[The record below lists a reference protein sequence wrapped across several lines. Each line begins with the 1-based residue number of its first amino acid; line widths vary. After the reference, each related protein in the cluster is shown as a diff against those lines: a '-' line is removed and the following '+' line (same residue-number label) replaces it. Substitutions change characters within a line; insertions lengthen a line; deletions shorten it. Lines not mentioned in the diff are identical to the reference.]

1 MLQLVAWFLLI
12 FFWGAAENR
21 RIKDAWCVRGYN
33 RTSFR
38 KFVPQASIYLHT
50 HTPCVHTIKIT
61 DGNPPPYPQ
70 APTDPNS
77 TPFQTQLRLADF
89 LPFLREQFAYVGPG
103 CVGGEREADPT
114 AAADPFFQETP
125 DTFRLWAS
133 GRRHVEVGGCRGVG
147 CVIE

>member
-1 MLQLVAWFLLI
+1 MNKLSKIRKHLSTFTHTHHACIQSESPTAFPPPIHKHLLI
-12 FFWGAAENR
+12 P
-21 RIKDAWCVRGYN
+21 
-33 RTSFR
+33 T
-38 KFVPQASIYLHT
+38 
-50 HTPCVHTIKIT
+50 
-61 DGNPPPYPQ
+61 PPP
-70 APTDPNS
+70 S
-77 TPFQTQLRLADF
+77 KLKSRLADF